1 MKNPVTQKELTELFE
16 AMSTDVKT
24 KKAKKYQSI
33 SYFNGGLFNSV
44 EPVEL
49 SFSELDLLVQAADQN
64 WSKVRPSIFGSIFEG
79 SMDPDHRHGR
89 GIHYTSELD
98 IQKIVNPTIVRPFRE
113 KIEKPKNKKELD
125 KILTEIRQFKVLDPA
140 CGSGNFL

>member
-49 SFSELDLLVQAADQN
+49 SFSELDLLVQAA
-64 WSKVRPSIFGSIFEG
+64 
-79 SMDPDHRHGR
+79 
-89 GIHYTSELD
+89 
-98 IQKIVNPTIVRPFRE
+98 E
-113 KIEKPKNKKELD
+113 KLPNVVD
-125 KILTEIRQFKVLDPA
+125 RTRA
-140 CGSGNFL
+140 A